1 MLNHACLG
9 GKKEVM
15 GFLLGKYTKDTYI
28 VIDVEPIPAEASEVS
43 VSITQ
48 E

>member
-9 GKKEVM
+9 NKKEVM
-15 GFLLGKYTKDTYI
+15 GFLLGKYTKDGYV

-43 VSITQ
+43 VSINT